1 MPDLI
6 CTTPGFTTRRRAY
19 ALAFALAYALTLST
33 GAATRTPHARA
44 AYAQDA
50 SAKPSQE
57 PGVSEESD
65 AARAEEACARGEAL
79 SKQGDTRGALEALSE
94 AVKLYK
100 SIYLGHRTP
109 TPLYPP
115 DSTARFRSQMSAQLR
130 RAPQCIELYRRLDGV
145 SNATDFERSQ
155 LEALRGHALGMGET
169 DASRAVF
176 FGPETDTRA
185 VITYKPEP
193 RYPRNERGRK
203 VHVTVRL
210 RVILGADGEV
220 RDAFVLMGPPS
231 ISFSES
237 SVEAAKGL
245 RFTPAVKGGRTV
257 SQFVTL
263 EYNFQT
269 F

>member
-1 MPDLI
+1 MIL
-6 CTTPGFTTRRRAY
+6 TTPGLTTRRTAY

-33 GAATRTPHARA
+33 GAGARSTHARA
-44 AYAQDA
+44 SNAQDA
-50 SAKPSQE
+50 SAKPSRE
-57 PGVSEESD
+57 PSVSEEGD
-65 AARAEEACARGEAL
+65 AARAEEVCARGEAL
-79 SKQGDTRGALEALSE
+79 SKQGDTRGALEAVGE

-100 SIYLGHRTP
+100 SIYLGGRTP

-115 DSTARFRSQMSAQLR
+115 DSPARFRSQMSAQLR
-130 RAPQCIELYRRLDGV
+130 RAPACIELYTRLGGGGG
-145 SNATDFERSQ
+145 ATDFERSQ
-155 LEALRGHALGMGET
+155 LEALRGHALGIIET

-185 VITYKPEP
+185 VITQKPEP
-193 RYPRNERGRK
+193 RYPRSERGRK
-203 VHVTVRL
+203 IHVTVRL

-231 ISFSES
+231 TSFSES
-237 SVEAAKGL
+237 SVEAANGL

-257 SQFVTL
+257 SQFITL